1 MLLKIIYLQ
10 LLKKMKKYC
19 FYYFNIKTLLILNKM
34 EHYTEII
41 VLLMYLMVLETLFLL
56 MYLHFYFKNIII
68 NNNMQLEIGCIC
80 IVDMRSWGF
89 DNVND
94 SNCPWKSGV
103 ALIIILEKKRNSY
116 YKCEY
121 YDRLFGTRD
130 TIKIHSRYIKP
141 LLKVSDITND
151 TNILLNNYLIKERE
165 MDSVEAG
172 SHKDTEGHEFRIPVS
187 KGGVPRNIE
196 KYNQRME
203 MILLLIINDN
213 ITQFI
218 NSFFNNFKFSNI
230 FK

>member
-1 MLLKIIYLQ
+1 MDY
-10 LLKKMKKYC
+10 
-19 FYYFNIKTLLILNKM
+19 
-34 EHYTEII
+34 YTEII

-56 MYLHFYFKNIII
+56 MYLHFYFKNILI

-89 DNVND
+89 GNIDD

-103 ALIIILEKKRNSY
+103 ALVVIVGKKRNEF
-116 YKCEY
+116 KCEY
-121 YDRLFGTRD
+121 YDRPFGTKD
-130 TIKIHSRYIKP
+130 TIKIHAQFIKP
-141 LLKVSDITND
+141 LLKVSDISND
-151 TNILLNNYLIKERE
+151 TNMLLNQYLIKERE

-187 KGGVPRNIE
+187 KGGVPRNIN

-203 MILLLIINDN
+203 MILLLLINDK
-213 ITQFI
+213 ISKFI
-218 NSFFNNFKFSNI
+218 NLSLTNFEFSNI